1 LFFAIGR
8 TILFVTGKKPNM
20 KKLLK
25 LVAISS
31 MATTTIIASC
41 GIAFAQDAGARG
53 GAAAIN
59 SGTGVSGGAMGGTAP
74 PFSLPSITV
83 SDPTPPRSAINNN
96 PAIAT
101 PADQSQYSGD
111 ITAAQQAQITSAA
124 IDPAALASVVRELSQ
139 SNPQA
144 AATIAALATK
154 ANPAA
159 AEQIT
164 QAVTGA
170 VPDAFVV
177 VGMVV
182 VKNAPNSAAAITEIL
197 SKQKPAS
204 AAYIAASLTK
214 STNANPAQ
222 AAAIA
227 AAATRAAPTQALNI
241 TSAVVKVNPSSAS
254 AVASSVAVT
263 AQGTNT
269 GNVVTTPTAIALA
282 ASKAIGSISP
292 DTTIFQAVATATNT
306 PAATLNSDLEISKA
320 TDSVNRAT
328 SATSQVSSN
337 VDSYS
342 GSANNADSFEA
353 PQAEANNN
361 DAQSNNPP
369 VGTVT
374 EDDNVDNTSADQ
386 DDASPN
392 QPNQF

>member
-1 LFFAIGR
+1 
-8 TILFVTGKKPNM
+8 
-20 KKLLK
+20 
-25 LVAISS
+25 
-31 MATTTIIASC
+31 
-41 GIAFAQDAGARG
+41 
-53 GAAAIN
+53 
-59 SGTGVSGGAMGGTAP
+59 
-74 PFSLPSITV
+74 V

-342 GSANNADSFEA
+342 GYANNADSFEA